1 MTIPIMVLLAFAG
14 WTLLT
19 LIASVGVYRWSR
31 ILTGRVPIDA
41 WRADVP
47 QGCDWYQRAMR
58 AHMNCIENLPIY
70 GAVVVALS
78 ATGLHSP
85 VIDNLAITML
95 AGRIGQTL
103 VHIAAQP
110 SAMAAG
116 IRFALYFL
124 QIVCITCMGLIIAIA
139 AFN

>member
-1 MTIPIMVLLAFAG
+1 
-14 WTLLT
+14 
-19 LIASVGVYRWSR
+19 
-31 ILTGRVPIDA
+31 VPINA

-58 AHMNCIENLPIY
+58 ARMNCIENLPVY
-70 GAVVVALS
+70 GAIVVALS

-85 VIDNLAITML
+85 VVDNLAITML

-110 SAMAAG
+110 SEMAASM
-116 IRFALYFL
+116 RFALYFL
-124 QIVCITCMGLIIAIA
+124 QVACMTSMGFVIAIS
-139 AFN
+139 AFNGQ